1 MPLGKATNLATVARV
16 REGTM
21 YITEANSSVI
31 DLAAFKANANIDKA
45 LLELKKPQ
53 SNIDIHTVVDN
64 LEAVWDDAQAV
75 SYTNT
80 SVQHAAM
87 TIDGFGAR
95 TVHRDLRV
103 RPP

>member
-1 MPLGKATNLATVARV
+1 
-16 REGTM
+16 M

-64 LEAVWDDAQAV
+64 LQGYHTRTLNSGDNEA
-75 SYTNT
+75 
-80 SVQHAAM
+80 
-87 TIDGFGAR
+87 
-95 TVHRDLRV
+95 
-103 RPP
+103 